1 MARSTLCLAR
11 DACVMADEWKV
22 CSKRKTCQMVGNRP
36 FGTLHFL
43 LDVRLTGIEPARRE
57 TLDPKSS
64 ASANSATGASGMQR
78 YTNIFQTLYK
88 LKRNYQIILIYDWN
102 LGVSLL

>member
-43 LDVRLTGIEPARRE
+43 LDVRLTGA
-57 TLDPKSS
+57 
-64 ASANSATGASGMQR
+64 
-78 YTNIFQTLYK
+78 
-88 LKRNYQIILIYDWN
+88 
-102 LGVSLL
+102 